1 MSYWFRFVLAV
12 LATWRVTHG
21 LVYEYGPWRILERLR
36 IRFASGAL
44 GSLLGCFKC
53 FSLWVSVPF
62 AFFVGGDLVERVVA
76 WLAVSGGSIVIEQWA
91 SPTLGFQV
99 EETDRSEPGN
109 EGLYGY
115 SAIPMVYLSH
125 WPAPT

>member
-21 LVYEYGPWRILERLR
+21 LVYEYGPWRTLERLR
-36 IRFASGAL
+36 IRFASGFL

-53 FSLWVSVPF
+53 LSLWVSVPF
-62 AFFVGGDLVERVVA
+62 AFFVGGDPVERVVA

-91 SPTLGFQV
+91 SPTVGFEI
-99 EETDRSEPGN
+99 EEKDGVLRSTNQRDAESLAKGPR
-109 EGLYGY
+109 
-115 SAIPMVYLSH
+115 
-125 WPAPT
+125 